1 MGKGHRFFGR
11 KSASFRRRPRAKA
24 LGLLTVLGTLA
35 GCAAT
40 PPSPLEPHW
49 VEAPKSLRACSFA
62 PPCLVSRKDAGSAFV
77 EPLPF
82 TGPVEEALARLETLI
97 AKDPQLTLQA
107 RGVGYLK
114 VVARTPLMGY
124 EDDVEILRLG
134 PGVLGLRSASRI
146 GLFAGGAH
154 RQRLAALR
162 SAFEASAPVAP

>member
-1 MGKGHRFFGR
+1 M
-11 KSASFRRRPRAKA
+11 
-24 LGLLTVLGTLA
+24 
-35 GCAAT
+35 
-40 PPSPLEPHW
+40 
-49 VEAPKSLRACSFA
+49 
-62 PPCLVSRKDAGSAFV
+62 SRKDAGSAFV

-97 AKDPQLTLQA
+97 AKDPHPDP
-107 RGVGYLK
+107 RGPGVGYLK
-114 VVARTPLMGY
+114 VGRARTPLMGY